1 MSQFWIV
8 PGSEKNWR
16 QALTSKGIWGLG
28 QKLLDKVYWLALA
41 PNDIILFYVT
51 GKVKGIV
58 GYGNVRS
65 KFYQDVPL
73 WEAEIR
79 EDCVKWPFRFEF
91 DVGFLLP
98 ENRWA
103 DERIPIAAGG
113 HFRQPLILQERNS
126 IGQIVRALNP
136 NASIEELLGE
146 TSLLLPFAK
155 TEEVSPT
162 HDDIKNLLLEIG
174 KLQGYVAN
182 TEYPMEAERLDVV
195 WRRLPESVPTY
206 VFEVQIGGDLYHALG
221 KLKHA
226 HDIWN
231 SRIFL
236 VASAKDLSSVNQ
248 LLSGTFHEIKTL
260 LKFIEIEKVKNLY
273 KSKQNIYE
281 IEKEL
286 GLIP

>member
-1 MSQFWIV
+1 MQFWIV
-8 PGSEKNWR
+8 PGSEKNWKR
-16 QALTSKGIWGLG
+16 ALTSKGIWGLE
-28 QKLLDKVYWLALA
+28 QKTLDKIYWLALA
-41 PNDIILFYVT
+41 PNDLILFYVT

-58 GYGNVRS
+58 GYGCVRS

-73 WEAEIR
+73 WDVEIR
-79 EDCVKWPFRFEF
+79 DNVVKWPLRFEF
-91 DVGFLLP
+91 DVEFILP

-113 HFRQPLILQERNS
+113 HFRQPLILKERDS
-126 IGQIVRALNP
+126 IIEIVETLNP
-136 NASIEELLGE
+136 NISIEELLGE
-146 TSLLLPFAK
+146 TSTQLTGVK
-155 TEEVSPT
+155 IEESSPT
-162 HDDIKNLLLEIG
+162 HNGIKNLILEIG

-182 TEYPMEAERLDVV
+182 TEFPMETERLDVV

-236 VASAKDLSSVNQ
+236 VASENDLGSVNQ

-260 LKFIEIEKVKNLY
+260 LRFIKIEKVQSLY